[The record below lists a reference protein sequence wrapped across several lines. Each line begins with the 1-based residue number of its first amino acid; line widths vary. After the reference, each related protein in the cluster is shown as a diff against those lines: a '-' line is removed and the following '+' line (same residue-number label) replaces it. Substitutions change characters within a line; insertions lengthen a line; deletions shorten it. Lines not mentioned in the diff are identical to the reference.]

1 MWTAVKTSGWERK
14 IYAIARTIAV
24 AVVLSGCSA
33 RMTQSEITWKTYNN
47 WRYGFEFPYPSN
59 WISGSL
65 PENDD
70 GITFVS
76 PLHPSVKMIGWA
88 GNQLPSLSE
97 DENTNRS
104 TNPNFQTAQ
113 GVSGVLTIEV
123 GKTQVEMKLKLT
135 RAHVNYYWQGQC
147 DRQQFGDYY
156 RFFNYIAQQY
166 KIRE

>member
-1 MWTAVKTSGWERK
+1 MSIAVKTSGWERK

-24 AVVLSGCSA
+24 SVVLSSCGTS
-33 RMTQSEITWKTYNN
+33 MPQSEMTWKTYHNS
-47 WRYGFEFPYPSN
+47 RYGFEFSYPSN
-59 WISGSL
+59 WISPSL

-76 PLHPSVKMIGWA
+76 PLHRSVSMISWA
-88 GNQLPSLSE
+88 GNQLPKSINE
-97 DENTNRS
+97 DETNRT

-123 GKTQVEMKLKLT
+123 GKTKVEMTLKLT

-156 RFFNYIAQQY
+156 RFFGYVAQQY
-166 KIRE
+166 KIGA